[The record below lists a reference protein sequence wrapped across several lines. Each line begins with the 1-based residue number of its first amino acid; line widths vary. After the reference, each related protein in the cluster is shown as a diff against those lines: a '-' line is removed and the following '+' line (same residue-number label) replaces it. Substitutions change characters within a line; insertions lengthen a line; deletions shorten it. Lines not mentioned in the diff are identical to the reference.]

1 LSLPDLIQQ
10 GQLPP
15 HSEEKNVVSQINRY
29 NRWLLESGRRLVTA
43 LQILQ
48 GKNKD

>member
-1 LSLPDLIQQ
+1 MSQNLRLSDLIQR

-29 NRWLLESGRRLVTA
+29 NRWLVESGRRLR
-43 LQILQ
+43 
-48 GKNKD
+48 N